1 MHCPAGA
8 IKAGTDGP
16 ENQGYHSVKRFS
28 FIGDGL
34 SHVAFGAIAIA
45 SVLKLSNNMLI
56 VLPITILSAI
66 LLAVLGILCFV
77 ALNEAMNGLELQA
90 RIARMEK
97 EAQAVETDIA
107 SYIENEGK

>member
-1 MHCPAGA
+1 MDQK
-8 IKAGTDGP
+8 IKVTRANKEFNLVAKTP
-16 ENQGYHSVKRFS
+16 EIEERIRKAAEITNRK
-28 FIGDGL
+28 
-34 SHVAFGAIAIA
+34 IAA
-45 SVLKLSNNMLI
+45 YSGKFATKTQLD
-56 VLPITILSAI
+56 
-66 LLAVLGILCFV
+66 ILCFV